1 MRLTYRP
8 EDDAL
13 YLRLSEEGVAESEE
27 VAPGTVLDFDADGQV
42 VAVEIYSGAA
52 SKVDLSK
59 LLLERRQDGSDADFS
74 IDAGFLT
81 QPALKRASG

>member
-13 YLRLSEEGVAESEE
+13 YLRLAEATVEESEE
-27 VAPGTVLDFDADGQV
+27 VAPGTVIDFDAEGRV

-52 SKVDLSK
+52 EKVDLSR
-59 LLLERRQDGSDADFS
+59 LLLERRQEGSDADFS
-74 IDAGFLT
+74 IDASFLT
-81 QPALKRASG
+81 QPALKRAPG